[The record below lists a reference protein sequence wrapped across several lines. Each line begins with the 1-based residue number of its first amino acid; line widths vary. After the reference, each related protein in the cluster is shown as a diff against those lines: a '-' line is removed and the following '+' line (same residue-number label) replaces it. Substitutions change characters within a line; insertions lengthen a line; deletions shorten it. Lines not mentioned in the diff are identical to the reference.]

1 MQQQLRKPG
10 IGERLGQLGYLLKH
24 TFTIVGRDP
33 GILRPWVRM
42 AIYGMVMATLF
53 FAGVFAIV
61 VGARAFGG
69 LLIAASA
76 LMFVYKFF
84 YYVRQEL
91 RQSWLVSEALQGRTR
106 SADEAKARVREL
118 RPTYRRIALIDM
130 LVAWIL
136 SMARKSDKAGALV
149 RLLMRGL
156 EEVWDLV
163 NHYLLPTTAVDG
175 CNVRE
180 GIGRMKVLK
189 DNVPETLTGV
199 FGIDIAAR
207 AVGTIMAPIYFLLV
221 LGAIALGLWVG
232 DSVAAFHFGDI
243 REMLGDDVDADFLPE
258 VMHFSW
264 LPLLIAL
271 WFGKLGS
278 VVLERVTTSVKVIY
292 YSIFYMRITH
302 IESIV
307 PEIRGELDSYLRME
321 AEEVTPVA
329 GENAPQPGSAG

>member
-1 MQQQLRKPG
+1 MQQHLRKPG
-10 IGERLGQLGYLLKH
+10 IGERLGQLAYLLKH

-61 VGARAFGG
+61 IGAYGAAGV
-69 LLIAASA
+69 LIGASV
-76 LMFVYKFF
+76 LMFLYKFF
-84 YYVRQEL
+84 YFVRQEL
-91 RQSWLVSEALQGRTR
+91 RQSWLVSEALKGRNR
-106 SADEAKARVREL
+106 NADEAKARVREL
-118 RPTYRRIALIDM
+118 RPTARRIALIDM
-130 LVAWIL
+130 LVTWMLA
-136 SMARKSDKAGALV
+136 MARKNGNAGRLV
-149 RLLMRGL
+149 RLFMRGI

-175 CNVRE
+175 CNIRE
-180 GIGRMKVLK
+180 GIGRMRVLK

-207 AVGTIMAPIYFLLV
+207 AVGTIMAPIYFLLIV
-221 LGAIALGLWVG
+221 GAIALGLVVG
-232 DSVAAFHFGDI
+232 DSVAAFHVGDI
-243 REMLGDDVDADFLPE
+243 RQMLDEVAVDFLPE

-271 WFGKLGS
+271 WIGKLGS

-302 IESIV
+302 IEDIV
-307 PEIRGELDSYLRME
+307 PEIRGDLDRYLRME
-321 AEEVTPVA
+321 AEDVTPVTGPA
-329 GENAPQPGSAG
+329 APQPDSAG